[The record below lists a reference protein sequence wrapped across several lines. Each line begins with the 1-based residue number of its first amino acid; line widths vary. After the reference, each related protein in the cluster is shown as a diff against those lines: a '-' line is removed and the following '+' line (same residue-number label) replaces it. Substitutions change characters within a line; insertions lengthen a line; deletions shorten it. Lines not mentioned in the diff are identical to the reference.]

1 MAPYDCMMDNPEQ
14 PVEEVLMREVAQGS
28 ELAFTWLY
36 RRHQLAIYRYARHMC
51 GSTSVAADVTQETF
65 ITLLDKAGN
74 FRAGEG
80 SVYSYLCGI
89 ARNVVM
95 RHLRKNAI
103 NASREVSTEDLD
115 HVAVAKLDQHGE
127 GDPLDQMLSRERVDW
142 LKAALLKIGV
152 IHREVIVLC
161 ELSEMSYEQAAEVMG
176 IPVGTVRSRLSRAK
190 SALFHEFKRVS
201 QLGSGAAQGVKA

>member
-1 MAPYDCMMDNPEQ
+1 MMDNPEQ

-51 GSTSVAADVTQETF
+51 GSTAVAADVTQETF
-65 ITLLDKAGN
+65 MTLLDKAGD

-89 ARNVVM
+89 ARNIVM

-103 NASREVSTEDLD
+103 RSAREISTEDLD
-115 HVAVAKLDQHGE
+115 RAAVAQLDRHGA
-127 GDPLDQMLSRERVDW
+127 GDPLDRMLSRERVDW

-161 ELSEMSYEQAAEVMG
+161 ELSEMSYEQAAAVMG

-201 QLGSGAAQGVKA
+201 RLSTPEAQGVQA

>member
-1 MAPYDCMMDNPEQ
+1 MMDNPEQ

-36 RRHQLAIYRYARHMC
+36 RRHQLAIYRYARHMS
-51 GSTSVAADVTQETF
+51 GSTAVAADVTQESF
-65 ITLLDKAGN
+65 ITLLDKAGD

-80 SVYSYLCGI
+80 SVHSYLCGI

-103 NASREVSTEDLD
+103 NSAREISTEDLD
-115 HVAVAKLDQHGE
+115 HVALAKLDQHGA

-161 ELSEMSYEQAAEVMG
+161 ELNEMSYQQAAEVMG

-201 QLGSGAAQGVKA
+201 QLGSGASQGVKA

>member
-1 MAPYDCMMDNPEQ
+1 MMDNPEQ

-65 ITLLDKAGN
+65 ITLLDKAAD
-74 FRAGEG
+74 FRAGEA
-80 SVYSYLCGI
+80 SVYAYLCGI

-103 NASREVSTEDLD
+103 NASREISTEDLD
-115 HVAVAKLDQHGE
+115 RAAVAKLDQHGA
-127 GDPLDQMLSRERVDW
+127 GDPLDQILSRERVDW
-142 LKAALLKIGV
+142 LKEALARIAV

-161 ELSEMSYEQAAEVMG
+161 ELSEMSYEQAASVMG

-201 QLGSGAAQGVKA
+201 QLNANEAQGEKA

>member
-1 MAPYDCMMDNPEQ
+1 MMDNPEQ

-36 RRHQLAIYRYARHMC
+36 RRHQLAIYRYARHMS
-51 GSTSVAADVTQETF
+51 GSTAVAAEVTQETF
-65 ITLLDKAGN
+65 ITLLDKAAD
-74 FRAGEG
+74 FRAGQG

-89 ARNVVM
+89 ARNIVM

-115 HVAVAKLDQHGE
+115 HAAVAKLDLHGA
-127 GDPLDQMLSRERVDW
+127 GDPLDQVLSRERVDW
-142 LKAALLKIGV
+142 LKAALSRIGV

-161 ELSEMSYEQAAEVMG
+161 ELSEMSYEQAAAVMG

-201 QLGSGAAQGVKA
+201 QLNTNEAQGVKA